1 MANASVIDKFIESL
15 GSIRPELKLSP
26 EKLDKLSVYYENLVE
41 WNKVMNLT
49 AITDEKDVYEKHF
62 LDSLSVKLPVGSSS
76 VENSSVGS
84 GTSGTDSS
92 GIGSSG
98 SNTSGS
104 SAAGTQKL
112 IDVGTGAGFP
122 GLVLAIAYPELQ
134 VTLMDSLN
142 KRISFLN
149 DTIQKADIRNVTC
162 VHARAEELA
171 RDKNY
176 REQYDMAVSRAVAN
190 LSTLSEYCLPFVKK
204 DGFFSSYKGDDTAE
218 EILAAKNAIFL
229 LGGRMDAKEE
239 FTLPGTDYKRTL
251 IYIRKKQTTS
261 AKYPRKA
268 GTPAKN
274 PL

>member
-15 GSIRPELKLSP
+15 GSIRPELKLSQ

-84 GTSGTDSS
+84 GTSGTDS
-92 GIGSSG
+92 
-98 SNTSGS
+98 SGS

-171 RDKNY
+171 RNKNY

-204 DGFFSSYKGDDTAE
+204 DGFFISYKGDDT
-218 EILAAKNAIFL
+218 
-229 LGGRMDAKEE
+229 
-239 FTLPGTDYKRTL
+239 Y
-251 IYIRKKQTTS
+251 
-261 AKYPRKA
+261 
-268 GTPAKN
+268 
-274 PL
+274 